1 MTALPAVSS
10 NGHDQLPLKGLRI
23 LVVEDDA
30 DSRDMLETILR
41 FHGADVLSAKDVV
54 DGFNTFLTMR
64 PDVLVSDVGLPELDG
79 YDLIRRIR
87 ALPEVQGGETPA
99 IAVTGYVSIQ
109 DQSLALSAGYQEHL
123 PKPIDTDKL
132 INSILKLSRG
142 GKHSSITT
150 GTY

>member
-1 MTALPAVSS
+1 
-10 NGHDQLPLKGLRI
+10 
-23 LVVEDDA
+23 
-30 DSRDMLETILR
+30 
-41 FHGADVLSAKDVV
+41 
-54 DGFNTFLTMR
+54 MR
-64 PDVLVSDVGLPELDG
+64 PDILISDVGLPELDG

-87 ALPEVQGGETPA
+87 ALAEVQGGKTPA